1 MPSSKPLGRLDDP
14 ILTDG
19 DRGFRGINSYLEPTS
34 LEPGLV
40 EVSENMRLNGDLAEV
55 RKGLQ
60 FMGAFVN
67 FTYSATDQIFA
78 AGLFSDPAT
87 GIEFL
92 AIATKDKLI
101 LWNDSNHEGIDIAY
115 PVGEQVAESD
125 KPTILQSLE
134 RLIIFRGVNK
144 KPLEWDGDY
153 STPTAFVVKENLSP
167 TAGRIE
173 CPQAE
178 FGVYLANRLIVPQK
192 SDSNYT
198 VIASDVLDTDN
209 FYAAESQFRI
219 NRGTADRGVMAFM
232 PYQENQ
238 LLVFFRNSI
247 HMITNLADTTASVVT
262 EVTRQMGCVARK
274 SVAASGPQ
282 MYFLSDAGVF
292 TIQQGIDSGKGLG
305 IPISKV
311 SAEALPLTRTI
322 QDQFDDVNYGVVDQ
336 AVGIVFD
343 NKYYLACPTGV
354 CSIAGNNTR
363 KDCELAGGSWT
374 ASEGNNR
381 LFVFDIIQNAWTSV
395 DSFPDGFF
403 IEDFVTVLH
412 KVDIPY
418 SGTLRSE
425 EEDLLVTENNEFFSF
440 NYGEAPNT
448 RRLLAVNKKGWHLI
462 EESESDITG
471 TVGNDV
477 TTSTPI
483 NAKLRTRSYGLGNLD
498 IKKWKRGQ
506 LGCHVENGDQFT
518 ITMNT
523 IDPDRSNVVHTENY
537 TGGTEDKLIRFGSGR
552 VRGYACNVE
561 VEVTEG
567 RPSFRH
573 VAVEANE
580 GGANARR
587 SYE

>member
-1 MPSSKPLGRLDDP
+1 MS
-14 ILTDG
+14 
-19 DRGFRGINSYLEPTS
+19 
-34 LEPGLV
+34 
-40 EVSENMRLNGDLAEV
+40 
-55 RKGLQ
+55 
-60 FMGAFVN
+60 AFVN
-67 FTYSATDQIFA
+67 FTHSATDQIFA
-78 AGLFSDPAT
+78 GGLFSDPAT

-92 AIATKDKLI
+92 AVATKDKLI
-101 LWNDSNHEGIDIAY
+101 LWNDSNHAGIDIAY
-115 PVGEQVAESD
+115 PAGEVVASD
-125 KPTILQSLE
+125 DNPTILQSLE
-134 RLIIFRGVNK
+134 RLIIFRGENK

-153 STPTAFVVKENLSP
+153 TTPTAFVVKENLSP

-209 FYAAESQFRI
+209 FYPADSQFRI
-219 NRGTADRGVMAFM
+219 NRGTADRGVIALQ
-232 PYQENQ
+232 PYLENQ
-238 LLVFFRNSI
+238 LIVFFRNSI
-247 HMITNLADTTASVVT
+247 HMITNLADTTASVVN
-262 EVTRQMGCVARK
+262 EVTRQFGCVARK

-282 MYFLSDAGVF
+282 IYFLSDAGVF
-292 TIQQGIDSGKGLG
+292 TLQQGLDAAKGG
-305 IPISKV
+305 GVAISQV
-311 SAEALPLTRTI
+311 SAEAIPLTRSI
-322 QDQFDDVNYGVVDQ
+322 QDQFADVNYSVVDQ

-381 LFVFDIIQNAWTSV
+381 LFIFDILQNTWTSV

-418 SGTLRSE
+418 SGTLKTE
-425 EEDLLVTENNEFFSF
+425 EEDLLVTENNEYFSF
-440 NYGEAPNT
+440 SYGEQPNT
-448 RRLLAVNKKGWHLI
+448 RRLLAVNSKGWHLI
-462 EESESDITG
+462 EETETDITG
-471 TVGNDV
+471 TVGSDV

-483 NAKLRTRSYGLGNLD
+483 NAKLRTRSYALGNLD
-498 IKKWKRGQ
+498 IKKYKRGQ

-518 ITMNT
+518 IKVNT
-523 IDPDRSNVVHTENY
+523 TDPDRSNTVHTENY
-537 TGGTEDKLIRFGSGR
+537 SGGQEDKLIRFGTGR
-552 VRGYACNVE
+552 VRGYAANVE
-561 VEVTEG
+561 LEVQSG

-573 VAVEANE
+573 VAIEASE

-587 SYE
+587 NYS

>member
-1 MPSSKPLGRLDDP
+1 MPSTTPLGRLDDP

-34 LEPGLV
+34 LEGGMV

-60 FMGAFVN
+60 FMGGFVN
-67 FTYSATDQIFA
+67 FTYSATDRVFA
-78 AGLFSDPAT
+78 AGQFSDPAT
-87 GIEFL
+87 GLEFL
-92 AIATKDKLI
+92 AVATKDKLI
-101 LWNDSNHEGIDIAY
+101 LWNDSNHAGIDIAY
-115 PVGEQVAESD
+115 PVGEVVTSGDNA
-125 KPTILQSLE
+125 TIVQALE
-134 RLIIFRGVNK
+134 KLIIFRGANK

-178 FGVYLANRLIVPQK
+178 FGVYLSNRLIVPQV

-198 VIASDVLDTDN
+198 VIASDLLDTDN
-209 FYAAESQFRI
+209 FYPAESQFRI
-219 NRGTADRGVMAFM
+219 NRGTADRGIVALQ
-232 PYQENQ
+232 PYLESQ
-238 LLVFFRNSI
+238 LIAFFRNSI
-247 HMITNLADTTASVVT
+247 HIITNLTDTTASVVN
-262 EVTRQMGCVARK
+262 EVTRQFGCVARK

-282 MYFLSDAGVF
+282 IYFLSDAGVF
-292 TIQQGIDSGKGLG
+292 TLQQGLDSGKGLG

-311 SAEALPLTRTI
+311 SAEALRLTRTI
-322 QDQFDDVNYGVVDQ
+322 QDQFNDVNYGVVDQ
-336 AVGIVFD
+336 SVGIVFD

-363 KDCELAGGSWT
+363 KDCELAGGEWT
-374 ASEGNNR
+374 ASDGNNR
-381 LFVFDIIQNAWTSV
+381 VFVFDILQNTWTSV

-412 KVDIPY
+412 KVDVPY
-418 SGTLRSE
+418 SGSLNTEQE
-425 EEDLLVTENNEFFSF
+425 EILVTENNEFISFS
-440 NYGEAPNT
+440 YGEQPNT
-448 RRLLAVNKKGWHLI
+448 RRLLAVNNKGWHLI
-462 EESESDITG
+462 EESETDITG
-471 TVGNDV
+471 TAGVEA

-483 NAKLRTRSYGLGNLD
+483 NAKLRTRSYALGNTD

-518 ITMNT
+518 VKVNT
-523 IDPDRSNVVHTENY
+523 TDPDRSNTVHTENY
-537 TGGTEDKLIRFGSGR
+537 SGGQEDKLIRFGTGR
-552 VRGYACNVE
+552 VRGYAANVE
-561 VEVTEG
+561 LEVQSG

-573 VAVEANE
+573 IAIEASE